1 MKTPYAHITD
11 YCFINAPFALLR
23 AGLLE
28 LFLKNRLQPE
38 IGLEGECLWDT
49 EKDVFRQTADTLK
62 RHNLSCTLHAPFS
75 DLAPGGFDS
84 RIRALTREKLRLAF
98 ELIPVFNPRSI
109 VCHLGF
115 EENKHSYKLDTWLEN
130 ALETWQELLDI
141 AEHYQTPVMFENTYE
156 TSPMIHRTLF
166 AELNSPVLGFCL
178 DVGHLMAFA
187 DTPWQ
192 VWLDEDAVG
201 SRLGQLHLHDNLGNS
216 DDHLA
221 IGRGNFNFD
230 ELFDYLR
237 DHRLSPLITLEPHSE
252 EDLWRSL
259 AAIDAADLF
268 RGIIRQ

>member
-1 MKTPYAHITD
+1 MKPVYSHITD
-11 YCFINAPFALLR
+11 YCFINAPFAQLQ

-38 IGLEGECLWDT
+38 IGLEGECLWDA
-49 EKDVFRQTADTLK
+49 EKDAFRKTADILK
-62 RHNLSCTLHAPFS
+62 QHNLSCTLHAPFS

-84 RIRALTREKLRLAF
+84 RIRALSREKLRLAF

-115 EENKHSYKLDTWLEN
+115 EKNKHNYNLDTWLKN
-130 ALETWQELLDI
+130 ALETWKELLDI
-141 AEHYQTPVMFENTYE
+141 AERHQTLVMFENTYE

-166 AELNSPVLGFCL
+166 KKLDSPVLGLCL

-187 DTPWQ
+187 NTPWQ
-192 VWLDEDAVG
+192 VWLDENEVG
-201 SRLGQLHLHDNLGNS
+201 PWLGQLHLHDNLGDS

-221 IGRGNFNFD
+221 IGQGNFNFS

-237 DHRLSPLITLEPHSE
+237 SRRLSPLITLEPHSE
-252 EDLWRSL
+252 EDLWQSL
-259 AAIDAADLF
+259 AAIEAENLF